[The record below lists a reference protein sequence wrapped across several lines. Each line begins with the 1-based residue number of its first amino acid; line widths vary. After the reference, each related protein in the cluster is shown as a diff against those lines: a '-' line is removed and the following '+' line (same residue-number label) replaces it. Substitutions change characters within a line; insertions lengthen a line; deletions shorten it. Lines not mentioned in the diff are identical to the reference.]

1 MAWETYV
8 TLCDK
13 MRDKVTSKKVM
24 SHDMSHMIW
33 LGVQGTKCTD
43 QVDYV

>member
-1 MAWETYV
+1 MSHHV
-8 TLCDK
+8 TR
-13 MRDKVTSKKVM
+13 MRDKVTSKVTSHVM

-33 LGVQGTKCTD
+33 LGVRGTECTD

>member
-1 MAWETYV
+1 MSHYV
-8 TLCDK
+8 TGC
-13 MRDKVTSKKVM
+13 VTK

-33 LGVQGTKCTD
+33 LEVRDTKCTD